1 MSKVNL
7 FSILDVKSGMYGPVM
22 SFVND
27 KTAIRAFQEMCIS
40 RDNNSLIA
48 LYPTDYVLSHIGIY
62 DQDTGLI
69 DPCSPRIVVSGQE
82 ATTLALVELERRREL
97 KAKLDGNINASSDSS
112 YMYDPNLNEASS
124 AS

>member
-40 RDNNSLIA
+40 RDQNSLIA
-48 LYPTDYVLSHIGIY
+48 LYPTDYVLSHVGIY
-62 DQDTGLI
+62 DQETGII

-82 ATTLALVELERRREL
+82 ATTLALVELERRRSL
-97 KAKLDGNINASSDSS
+97 KAQLDGQIVSSSGESS
-112 YMYDPNLNEASS
+112 HVENLPVES
-124 AS
+124 